1 MAFKHVT
8 CFLLAIILLL
18 SLPSFATSAQGTCS
32 LATLKGTYGGFQQG
46 TVVSQ
51 LPGAPFP
58 RTRIVTIIYDGAG
71 NFTFTFTANLNGD
84 VTSGTGTGTYDVKA
98 DCSYSDE
105 FVRPGDLPTHFAG
118 FIAGAGL
125 SQRVDSVSVDD
136 WRVSYGT
143 VRKMPREGC
152 SLATLKG
159 TFRGITQGMLVG
171 NLPGFPVPTPFPGVM
186 AQSVTLDGAGKV
198 AGFAIVNFGGV
209 VFPGKPTG
217 TYTVNPDCT
226 YSDTFRH
233 VGVITGAGM
242 TQELDYIFADIN
254 NVAVGIV
261 RR

>member
-1 MAFKHVT
+1 MAFKHLI
-8 CFLLAIILLL
+8 CLLLALILLA
-18 SLPSFATSAQGTCS
+18 SLPSFAKSAQGTCS
-32 LATLKGTYGGFQQG
+32 LATLKGTYGGYQQG

-58 RTRIVTIIYDGAG
+58 SAKIQTVTYDGAG
-71 NFTFTFTANLNGD
+71 HFTFTFTANLNGI
-84 VTSGTGTGTYDVKA
+84 VSSGTGTGTYAVKS

-105 FVRPGDLPTHFAG
+105 FVRPGDLSTHFAG

-143 VRKMPREGC
+143 MRKIPREEC
-152 SLATLKG
+152 SLETLKG
-159 TFRGITQGMLVG
+159 TFRGITQGTVVS
-171 NLPGFPVPTPFPGVM
+171 LPGFPVPTPFPGVM

-198 AGFAIVNFGGV
+198 SGFAIVNFGGV
-209 VFPGKPTG
+209 VFPGQPKG

-226 YSDTFRH
+226 YSDSFNH

-242 TQELDYIFADIN
+242 TQELDYIFNTTD
-254 NVAVGIV
+254 VAVGIV